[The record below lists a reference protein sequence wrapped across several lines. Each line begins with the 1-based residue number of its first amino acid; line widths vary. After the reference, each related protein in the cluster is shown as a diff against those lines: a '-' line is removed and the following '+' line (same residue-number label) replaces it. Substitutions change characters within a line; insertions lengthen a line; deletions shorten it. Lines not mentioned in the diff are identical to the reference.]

1 LFKAMTPLPALTSS
15 IAREYAQATL
25 SVDLDAL
32 VANWRLL
39 AQMSVPAEC
48 AAVVKADA
56 YGVGLEP
63 AVRAL
68 AAAGCKA
75 FFVAHVSEGARARLA
90 LGADS
95 PHTVYVLN
103 GILQDAATFAAYVEY
118 RLRPILVSVEQIRGW
133 EAHARTSAVPLPAAV
148 QIDTGMKRLGLD
160 AASFEKIAAGLVRPD
175 AAFPL
180 ALVMTHFVSSEVTDD
195 PINDLQIARF
205 KKAIALVPGVA
216 ASMANSS
223 GIFMPQKPLFDLV
236 RPGYALY
243 GGNPHQDLA
252 NPMRPV
258 VRLQAP
264 IIQLHH
270 VEAGETVGYNA
281 QWTAKRPSRLAT
293 IGVGYAD
300 GIPRNAMATDGHAGG
315 EAIVLGKRCPF
326 AGRVSMDLIII
337 DVTDVDDPA
346 LKAGTP
352 VELLGQDITVDDL
365 AARSKTIG
373 YEILTGL
380 GRRYHR
386 VYRADKKA

>member
-1 LFKAMTPLPALTSS
+1 MLLFKAMTPLPALTSS
-15 IAREYAQATL
+15 VVREHGQATL

-39 AQMSVPAEC
+39 AQRSTPAAC

-56 YGVGLEP
+56 YGIGIEP

-68 AAAGCKA
+68 AHAGCKT

-90 LGADS
+90 LGPSS
-95 PHTVYVLN
+95 PHTIYVLN
-103 GILQDAATFAAYVEY
+103 GVLEDAATFAAHEEY
-118 RLRPILVSVEQIRGW
+118 DLRPILVSVEQIRAW
-133 EAHARTSAVPLPAAV
+133 EAHARASGKPLPAGV
-148 QIDTGMKRLGLD
+148 QIDTGIHRLGL
-160 AASFEKIAAGLVRPD
+160 APASFAEIAGTLVQPA

-180 ALVMTHFVSSEVTDD
+180 ALVMSHFVSSEMTGD
-195 PINDLQIARF
+195 PLNDSQIARF
-205 KKAIALVPGVA
+205 KNAIAPVPGIT

-223 GIFMPQKPLFDLV
+223 GIFLPQKPLFDLV

-243 GGNPHQDLA
+243 GGNPHQDQA
-252 NPMRPV
+252 NPMQAV

-264 IIQLHH
+264 IIQIHH
-270 VEAGETVGYNA
+270 VEAGATAGYNA

-293 IGVGYAD
+293 IGIGYAD
-300 GIPRNAMATDGHAGG
+300 GIPRNAMATEGHIGG

-352 VELLGQDITVDDL
+352 VELLGRDITVDDL

-386 VYRADKKA
+386 VYSGGS

>member
-1 LFKAMTPLPALTSS
+1 MTPLPALTSS
-15 IAREYAQATL
+15 VAREHAQATL
-25 SVDLDAL
+25 SIDLDAL

-39 AQMSVPAEC
+39 AKMSAPAEC

-56 YGVGLEP
+56 YGIGIEP

-68 AAAGCKA
+68 ARAGCKT

-90 LGADS
+90 LGTDS
-95 PHTVYVLN
+95 SHAIYVLN
-103 GILQDAATFAAYVEY
+103 GILQDAATFAAYGEY
-118 RLRPILVSVEQIRGW
+118 GLRPILVSTEQIRGW
-133 EAHARTSAVPLPAAV
+133 EAHARASAVPLPAAV

-160 AASFEKIAAGLVRPD
+160 AASFADIAGTLIRPD

-180 ALVMTHFVSSEVTDD
+180 ALVMTHFVSAEETDD
-195 PINDLQIARF
+195 PINDVQISRF
-205 KKAIALVPGVA
+205 RKALALVPGVA

-223 GIFMPQKPLFDLV
+223 GIFLPQKPLFDLV

-243 GGNPHQDLA
+243 GGNPHQDIA
-252 NPMRPV
+252 NPMQPV

-300 GIPRNAMATDGHAGG
+300 GIPRNAMATDEHAGG

-337 DVTDVDDPA
+337 DVTDVNDPA
-346 LKAGTP
+346 LKPGTP
-352 VELLGQDITVDDL
+352 VELLGRDITVDDL

-386 VYRADKKA
+386 VYRGET

>member
-1 LFKAMTPLPALTSS
+1 MTPLTALSS
-15 IAREYAQATL
+15 SVAREHAQATL

-39 AQMSVPAEC
+39 AQISAPAEC

-56 YGVGLEP
+56 YGIGLEP

-68 AAAGCKA
+68 ACAGCKT
-75 FFVAHVSEGARARLA
+75 FFVAHVSEGVRARLA

-95 PHTVYVLN
+95 PHTIYILN
-103 GILQDAATFAAYVEY
+103 GVLQDQATFTAYVEY
-118 RLRPILVSVEQIRGW
+118 GLRPILVSTEQIHAW
-133 EAHARTSAVPLPAAV
+133 EAHARSSAVPLPAAV

-160 AASFEKIAAGLVRPD
+160 PAAFAEIASTLVRSD

-180 ALVMTHFVSSEVTDD
+180 ALIMTHFVSSEVIDD

-205 KKAIALVPGVA
+205 RKAIALVPGVA

-223 GIFMPQKPLFDLV
+223 GIFLPQKPLFDLV

-243 GGNPHQDLA
+243 GGNPHQDRA
-252 NPMRPV
+252 NPMQPV

-346 LKAGTP
+346 LHAGTP

-373 YEILTGL
+373 YEILTSL

-386 VYRADKKA
+386 VYRGGQEG

>member
-1 LFKAMTPLPALTSS
+1 MTPLPALTSS
-15 IAREYAQATL
+15 VAREHAQATL

-39 AQMSVPAEC
+39 AQISAPAEC

-56 YGVGLEP
+56 YGIGLEP

-68 AAAGCKA
+68 ACAGCKT
-75 FFVAHVSEGARARLA
+75 FVVAHVSEGARARLA
-90 LGADS
+90 LGVGSA
-95 PHTVYVLN
+95 HTIYILN
-103 GILQDAATFAAYVEY
+103 GVLQNQATFTAYVEY
-118 RLRPILVSVEQIRGW
+118 GLRPILVSTEQIHAW
-133 EAHARTSAVPLPAAV
+133 EAHARSSAVPLPAAV

-160 AASFEKIAAGLVRPD
+160 PAAFAEIASTLVRSD

-180 ALVMTHFVSSEVTDD
+180 ALIMTHFVSSEVIDD

-205 KKAIALVPGVA
+205 RKAIALVPGVA

-223 GIFMPQKPLFDLV
+223 GIFLPQKPLFDLV

-243 GGNPHQDLA
+243 GGNPHQDRA
-252 NPMRPV
+252 NPMQPV

-346 LKAGTP
+346 LHAGTP

-373 YEILTGL
+373 YEILTSL

-386 VYRADKKA
+386 VYRGGQEG

>member
-1 LFKAMTPLPALTSS
+1 MTPLPPLTSS
-15 IAREYAQATL
+15 MAREHAQATL

-32 VANWRLL
+32 AANWRLL
-39 AQMSVPAEC
+39 AEMSAPAEC

-56 YGVGLEP
+56 YGIGIEP

-68 AAAGCKA
+68 ARAGCRT

-90 LGADS
+90 LGVGS
-95 PHTVYVLN
+95 PHTIYVLN
-103 GILQDAATFAAYVEY
+103 GILEDAATFAAYVEY
-118 RLRPILVSVEQIRGW
+118 GLRPILVSAEQIHAW
-133 EAHARTSAVPLPAAV
+133 EAHARTSGRPLPAAV
-148 QIDTGMKRLGLD
+148 QIDTGMRRLGLD
-160 AASFEKIAAGLVRPD
+160 PAAFAEFAGALVRAD

-180 ALVMTHFVSSEVTDD
+180 ALVMTHFVSSEVRDD
-195 PINDLQIARF
+195 PINDHQIARF
-205 KKAIALVPGVA
+205 KKTIALVPGVA

-223 GIFMPQKPLFDLV
+223 GIFLPQKPLFDLV

-252 NPMRPV
+252 NPMQPV
-258 VRLQAP
+258 VRLEAP

-270 VEAGETVGYNA
+270 IEAGETVGYNA

-300 GIPRNAMATDGHAGG
+300 GIPRNAMATDDHDGG

-352 VELLGQDITVDDL
+352 VELLGRDITVDDL

-386 VYRADKKA
+386 VYRGGT

>member
-1 LFKAMTPLPALTSS
+1 MIPLPALTSS
-15 IAREYAQATL
+15 VARELAQATL
-25 SVDLDAL
+25 FVDLDAL
-32 VANWRLL
+32 IANWRLL
-39 AQMSVPAEC
+39 ARLSAPAAC

-56 YGVGLEP
+56 YGIGIEP

-68 AAAGCKA
+68 ANAGCKT

-95 PHTVYVLN
+95 SHTIYVLN
-103 GILQDAATFAAYVEY
+103 GILQDAATFAAYAEY
-118 RLRPILVSVEQIRGW
+118 GLRPILVSVEQIRGW
-133 EAHARTSAVPLPAAV
+133 EAHARASAEPLPAAV

-160 AASFEKIAAGLVRPD
+160 AAAFATIANDLVRPN

-180 ALVMTHFVSSEVTDD
+180 PFVMTHFVSAEAIDD

-205 KKAIALVPGVA
+205 KKALALVPGIA

-223 GIFMPQKPLFDLV
+223 GIFLPQKPLFDLA

-243 GGNPHQDLA
+243 GGNPHQHLA
-252 NPMRPV
+252 NPMQPV

-315 EAIVLGKRCPF
+315 EAIVLGQRCPF

-337 DVTDVDDPA
+337 DVTDVKDPA
-346 LKAGTP
+346 LQAGTP
-352 VELLGQDITVDDL
+352 VELLSRNITVDDL

-386 VYRADKKA
+386 VYRGGA